1 MEFVNLRFSI
11 EYEGTRYLGWQ
22 RLGEKQR
29 EKTIQGKIEQVLA
42 RLFALNPEEVSVIA
56 SGRTDAGVHAL
67 GQVFHFETSKNIPA
81 IQYERALNA
90 LLPKD
95 IRILKTEEKPDDFH
109 ARFSAVAK
117 RYDYYCS
124 YDIKNPFNY
133 KYRNL
138 LAKRLDMDAMKSA
151 SKVFLGSHDFTSFAS
166 SKIDPRKPRVNTIS
180 NIEINEEG
188 TDVHFIFE
196 GTGFLRYQ
204 VRMMTGTLIAVGQH
218 KIDADD
224 VQRMLDAKNKSAC
237 RYNAPS
243 CGLYLVEVMYE

>member
-1 MEFVNLRFSI
+1 MLLRVEERMLVFM
-11 EYEGTRYLGWQ
+11 
-22 RLGEKQR
+22 RL
-29 EKTIQGKIEQVLA
+29 
-42 RLFALNPEEVSVIA
+42 
-56 SGRTDAGVHAL
+56 
-67 GQVFHFETSKNIPA
+67 VFHFETSKNVPA

-95 IRILKTEEKPDDFH
+95 IRILKTEEMPDDFH
-109 ARFSAVAK
+109 ARFSAVGK
-117 RYDYYCS
+117 RYDYFCS

-138 LAKRLDMDAMKSA
+138 LTKKLDIETMKNA

-166 SKIDPRKPRVNTIS
+166 SKIDPRKPRVKTIS

-218 KIDADD
+218 KIDIDD
-224 VQRMLDAKNKSAC
+224 VQRMLDAKDKSAC

-243 CGLYLVEVMYE
+243 CGLYLVEVKYNETN

>member
-1 MEFVNLRFSI
+1 M
-11 EYEGTRYLGWQ
+11 
-22 RLGEKQR
+22 
-29 EKTIQGKIEQVLA
+29 
-42 RLFALNPEEVSVIA
+42 
-56 SGRTDAGVHAL
+56 
-67 GQVFHFETSKNIPA
+67 
-81 IQYERALNA
+81 NA

-166 SKIDPRKPRVNTIS
+166 SK
-180 NIEINEEG
+180 
-188 TDVHFIFE
+188 
-196 GTGFLRYQ
+196 
-204 VRMMTGTLIAVGQH
+204 LILESLG
-218 KIDADD
+218 
-224 VQRMLDAKNKSAC
+224 
-237 RYNAPS
+237 
-243 CGLYLVEVMYE
+243 